1 MNVMSDEC
9 RAISRKYVESMLEQ
23 IATERGVGVPFTVYL
38 PHLGNMVE
46 ALFPKESPC
55 VYVVG
60 RYRVT
65 VVNERGSCYPPFC
78 RVSHYL
84 LWLVLPYTSWRLIW
98 NRS

>member
-23 IATERGVGVPFTVYL
+23 IATERGEGVPFTVYL

-60 RYRVT
+60 PYRVS
-65 VVNERGSCYPPFC
+65 VVRLREQPPGHLSFC
-78 RVSHYL
+78 SVSRVSQ
-84 LWLVLPYTSWRLIW
+84 SE
-98 NRS
+98 